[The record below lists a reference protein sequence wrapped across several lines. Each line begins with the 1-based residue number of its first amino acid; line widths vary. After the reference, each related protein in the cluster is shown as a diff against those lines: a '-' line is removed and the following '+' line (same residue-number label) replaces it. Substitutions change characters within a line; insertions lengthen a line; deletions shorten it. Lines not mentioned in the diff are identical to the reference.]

1 LTTTLRVREPSYL
14 GVKAQVEIVAS
25 EYSQPEV
32 VRARVEESLRNFIS
46 PLAMEPDG
54 QRQDGIMG
62 PDWEGWPFGRDLYAS
77 EIYSLLQQVPGVKH
91 VLDVRLSYRPL
102 VPGKELLS
110 RLEEGEE
117 GESAGIALTPVKKRS
132 LQVPAD
138 ALLCSLDHE
147 IQVVEL

>member
-1 LTTTLRVREPSYL
+1 
-14 GVKAQVEIVAS
+14 
-25 EYSQPEV
+25 
-32 VRARVEESLRNFIS
+32 
-46 PLAMEPDG
+46 
-54 QRQDGIMG
+54 
-62 PDWEGWPFGRDLYAS
+62 
-77 EIYSLLQQVPGVKH
+77 